1 MLLMFLILMT
11 MIMIMMIMIMMIMI
25 MTMTMM
31 MVLLMLMILILMFVS
46 NGRGTCYGDSGG
58 PAIVRQPDGSYVQ
71 VFSQHHHHHCL
82 VIIIYPMVLWSSL
95 IGLLYKS
102 RSFYF
107 VRLEFSL
114 LEHLLAAKRV
124 TLVDR

>member
-1 MLLMFLILMT
+1 MSDSQTGLMSRSSLNIIIIIIVLI
-11 MIMIMMIMIMMIMI
+11 
-25 MTMTMM
+25 
-31 MVLLMLMILILMFVS
+31 
-46 NGRGTCYGDSGG
+46 
-58 PAIVRQPDGSYVQ
+58 
-71 VFSQHHHHHCL
+71 
-82 VIIIYPMVLWSSL
+82 IIIYPMVLWSSL

>member
-1 MLLMFLILMT
+1 MLIFFGQLWNAMFREKADHSIEANQGWGMCGDTCEDQEVFVIIIIIIIVLI
-11 MIMIMMIMIMMIMI
+11 
-25 MTMTMM
+25 
-31 MVLLMLMILILMFVS
+31 
-46 NGRGTCYGDSGG
+46 
-58 PAIVRQPDGSYVQ
+58 
-71 VFSQHHHHHCL
+71 
-82 VIIIYPMVLWSSL
+82 IIIYPMVLWSSL